1 MNQSCSSP
9 AYPLG
14 IDLEGGEVVTIDG
27 PAGAGKST
35 VARML
40 AAALGFAFLDTG
52 AMYRAVTLACMKR
65 GLQWDDKQAI
75 FQLANQV
82 SLRMEKNRV
91 FLDDEDVSE
100 EIRQPSV
107 TRNIHYIAD
116 DPDVRSVLRLLQRRL
131 AVGQRLVTE
140 GRDQGTEV
148 FPDARCKIFL
158 TASSKTRA
166 ERRWK
171 ELIDRGQ
178 TVELLDVLADQEERD
193 RKDSSRPV
201 GALRPADD
209 AVLFATDGLSQNEVV
224 QKLVELCLG
233 SHE

>member
-1 MNQSCSSP
+1 MNQCCSLP
-9 AYPLG
+9 ASPLG

-52 AMYRAVTLACMKR
+52 AMYRAVTLACMKK
-65 GLQWDDKQAI
+65 GLLWDDKLAI

-82 SLRMEKNRV
+82 SLRMENDRI
-91 FLDDEDVSE
+91 FLDGHDVSD

-116 DPDVRSVLRLLQRRL
+116 DPDVRRVLRLLQRRL

-158 TASSKTRA
+158 TASSQTRA
-166 ERRWK
+166 ERRWR
-171 ELIDRGQ
+171 ELVNRGQ
-178 TVELLDVLADQEERD
+178 DVELMDVLADQEERD

-209 AVLFATDGLSQNEVV
+209 AVLFATDGLSQVEVV
-224 QKLVELCLG
+224 KRLVELCKG
-233 SHE
+233 SE